1 MDKLVEMLGVVLNT
15 LDAMDTVS
23 VELTTLKNQ
32 INHFLMSQCEH
43 EMVDDYVD
51 ISPEES
57 IPIQYCSKCGFH

>member
-1 MDKLVEMLGVVLNT
+1 MDKLLEMLRAVLNK

-23 VELTTLKNQ
+23 VELTTLKNK
-32 INHFLMSQCEH
+32 INHFLMSHCEH

-57 IPIQYCSKCGFH
+57 VPIKYCKKCGMQ

>member
-1 MDKLVEMLGVVLNT
+1 MDKLVEMLGAVLNT

-57 IPIQYCSKCGFH
+57 IPIQYCKKCGL

>member
-1 MDKLVEMLGVVLNT
+1 MDKLLELLRAVLNK

-32 INHFLMSQCEH
+32 INHFLMSHCEH

-57 IPIQYCSKCGFH
+57 VRIQYCKKCGK

>member
-57 IPIQYCSKCGFH
+57 IPIKYCSKCGL